1 MVVQFGLCGTRTEMV
16 TVFVFQAVSLCVTC
30 HYTDEKLQI

>member
-1 MVVQFGLCGTRTEMV
+1 MGVQFGLYGKRTEIV
-16 TVFVFQAVSLCVTC
+16 TVFVFQAVALCVTC